1 LSEPNISNMTPAAP
15 STRPALSRLN
25 IALLAIALLQ
35 ILLVAVNYWPR
46 NRNTIANT
54 PLLSAFEPAQ
64 VTRFAVA
71 DDTGREVALERTGST
86 WVLADTD
93 GFPANAEKIDDTL
106 TKIARLGRN
115 RIVAQT
121 VAAHRQLQ
129 VTEDGYSRR
138 IALTTPSG
146 TSILYLGSSAGAGA
160 THLRLQ
166 GEDITYLTGEL
177 ASWELDAQPSS
188 WINAQYF
195 SIAPT
200 DVQTVTLQNPA
211 GLLTFVRDEAQNWT
225 LSDLAP
231 NETANPS
238 AISAFVNRATSINLL
253 QVLGKDLLPGY
264 GMDTPTAVLTLSTN
278 NSTGD
283 NTTHTLTLG
292 APAEEGR
299 YFFKSNVSDFY
310 VTISTFTADEFI
322 EKQRS
327 DFLALPASA
336 NEATTPAPGV
346 ELPVQTVPPDSL
358 NDLEDRNV
366 EAVAPESGEA
376 QVDDTTEPVSP
387 TTTPAN

>member
-1 LSEPNISNMTPAAP
+1 MPAAP

-25 IALLAIALLQ
+25 IVLLAIGLLQ
-35 ILLVAVNYWPR
+35 IFLVAVNYWPR
-46 NRNTIANT
+46 NQNTVANT
-54 PLLSAFEPAQ
+54 PLLSAFVPAQ
-64 VTRFAVA
+64 VSRFAVA
-71 DDTGREVALERTGST
+71 DDTGREVALERSGNT

-129 VTEDGYSRR
+129 VTEDGYNRR

-166 GEDITYLTGEL
+166 GEDTTYLTGEL
-177 ASWELDAQPSS
+177 AAWELDAQPSS

-200 DVQTVTLQNPA
+200 DVQTVTLQNAA

-225 LSDLAP
+225 LAELP
-231 NETANPS
+231 FNETANPS
-238 AISAFVNRATSINLL
+238 AISAFVNRATSVNLL

-264 GMDTPTAVLTLSTN
+264 GMDAPTAVLTLSTN

-283 NTTHTLTLG
+283 NITDTLTLG

-299 YFFKSNVSDFY
+299 YYFKSSVSDFY
-310 VTISTFTADEFI
+310 VTISSFTADEFI
-322 EKQRS
+322 EKQLS
-327 DFLALPASA
+327 DFLALPAAA

-346 ELPVQTVPPDSL
+346 ELPIQTVPPDTL
-358 NDLEDRNV
+358 NDLEDRNI

-376 QVDDTTEPVSP
+376 QLDDSTGPVSP
-387 TTTPAN
+387 TITPAN